1 MLKELKSHLTLLN
14 VDVSACS
21 NKQRVAIVVSHELGH
36 QWFGNLVT
44 PMWWTDLWLNEGFAS
59 YLEYLGVQAV
69 EPDWKSLDQ
78 FVVNEVHTVFAL
90 DALTNSHPISVK
102 EVENPDE
109 INEIFDRIS
118 YAKGAAILRMLASFL
133 TDKIFR
139 MGLSNYLREM

>member
-1 MLKELKSHLTLLN
+1 M
-14 VDVSACS
+14 
-21 NKQRVAIVVSHELGH
+21 VSHELGH

-133 TDKIFR
+133 TDKIFK